1 MIGAVL
7 AIILALTLAPPVF
20 AATEYD
26 IRGAGNVSINGAIFE
41 EYTLA
46 GSTGT
51 GVFHPFLQ
59 VNGKGGHPKSPVY
72 GFSTDID
79 PLSDFCVS
87 GVPGTTGIFY
97 TTEPTYQVLLT
108 ELPKVTHNGT
118 LYVEFMLDSNQ
129 AKNDASRQLSWDQ
142 LKVYQTNATAIT
154 YPQLSALTPIWDLD
168 SGTDRWIHFDAQFGS
183 GSGQGDM
190 RILIPASL
198 FSPSYMYV
206 IAWVSF
212 GGNPDTDPCADG
224 IESAHPNDDGFE
236 EFGYVEKPVG
246 CLEITKSLSI
256 PGGVPLGP
264 LDGTFTVNV
273 ANAALGFS
281 QNVTFTMVNG
291 VITSTNPVT
300 LSGLTP
306 GTYTLS
312 EPGVSAYWTPSGLG
326 DVTVVSDTVC
336 AARTVTNTYT
346 PGCLTITKSLSIP
359 GGVPLG
365 PLDGTFVI
373 NVANAGIGFSQNVSF
388 TMVDGVITSTN
399 PVTLNNLIPGTYT
412 LTEPG
417 VPAYWTP
424 SGLGDVVVSSGVSC
438 ATKTVTNTYVPG
450 CLTITK
456 EMNLNGY
463 LFASNVTMDFIVNVA
478 NAGIGYSQNV
488 TFHVVN
494 GTVANSPQTLYDLIP
509 GTYNVSEFNPGIM
522 WTVTGGGN
530 VNVSSGATCAA
541 STVTNTIKLPHTT
554 ISIEADTLETTP
566 GGNVWL
572 WISDTNDGA
581 VPLTSPSVTLLVG
594 ANPPIELVK
603 GDAYWSPGGTKPWP
617 QIPGAPNGDA
627 NNDGIM
633 DVGETWYW
641 AVQVTLSASTNIT
654 VNGHG
659 TDPLGNPVDGP
670 TYSSETGTITVEVG
684 GATRTW
690 GFWKTHLYL
699 VQWMFNATAP
709 DSPHITSIYLG
720 TWKNYAGILQAQN
733 ITSVCRYMG
742 LMWSDQAKNSDRTMR
757 KDIDKARIHTA
768 HQALAAIM
776 NSYMSGGAS
785 LPAGI
790 NLTSIAAT
798 LSSNNITAIRNL
810 GSALADYNESGD
822 DVALDPSMPPT
833 GRVSGNIADPQGAR
847 TAGAGC
853 ISFWNTQKK

>member
-1 MIGAVL
+1 
-7 AIILALTLAPPVF
+7 
-20 AATEYD
+20 
-26 IRGAGNVSINGAIFE
+26 
-41 EYTLA
+41 
-46 GSTGT
+46 
-51 GVFHPFLQ
+51 
-59 VNGKGGHPKSPVY
+59 
-72 GFSTDID
+72 
-79 PLSDFCVS
+79 
-87 GVPGTTGIFY
+87 
-97 TTEPTYQVLLT
+97 
-108 ELPKVTHNGT
+108 
-118 LYVEFMLDSNQ
+118 
-129 AKNDASRQLSWDQ
+129 
-142 LKVYQTNATAIT
+142 
-154 YPQLSALTPIWDLD
+154 
-168 SGTDRWIHFDAQFGS
+168 
-183 GSGQGDM
+183 
-190 RILIPASL
+190 
-198 FSPSYMYV
+198 
-206 IAWVSF
+206 
-212 GGNPDTDPCADG
+212 
-224 IESAHPNDDGFE
+224 
-236 EFGYVEKPVG
+236 
-246 CLEITKSLSI
+246 
-256 PGGVPLGP
+256 
-264 LDGTFTVNV
+264 
-273 ANAALGFS
+273 
-281 QNVTFTMVNG
+281 
-291 VITSTNPVT
+291 
-300 LSGLTP
+300 
-306 GTYTLS
+306 
-312 EPGVSAYWTPSGLG
+312 
-326 DVTVVSDTVC
+326 
-336 AARTVTNTYT
+336 
-346 PGCLTITKSLSIP
+346 
-359 GGVPLG
+359 
-365 PLDGTFVI
+365 
-373 NVANAGIGFSQNVSF
+373 
-388 TMVDGVITSTN
+388 
-399 PVTLNNLIPGTYT
+399 
-412 LTEPG
+412 
-417 VPAYWTP
+417 
-424 SGLGDVVVSSGVSC
+424 
-438 ATKTVTNTYVPG
+438 
-450 CLTITK
+450 
-456 EMNLNGY
+456 
-463 LFASNVTMDFIVNVA
+463 
-478 NAGIGYSQNV
+478 
-488 TFHVVN
+488 
-494 GTVANSPQTLYDLIP
+494 
-509 GTYNVSEFNPGIM
+509 
-522 WTVTGGGN
+522 
-530 VNVSSGATCAA
+530 
-541 STVTNTIKLPHTT
+541 VTNTIKLPHTT